1 MTDDRLIVERC
12 SWRGRSSRE
21 DIFFFF
27 FSLDSTR
34 DVRSSRKRGLCN
46 SSVVYILRDYFAFDL
61 SVIGIV
67 RGKKRCRC
75 FEYFVLKLIINCNY

>member
-1 MTDDRLIVERC
+1 MTDDRSL
-12 SWRGRSSRE
+12 RGVVGKDE
-21 DIFFFF
+21 VVAKIFFFFF

>member
-1 MTDDRLIVERC
+1 MTDDRSL
-12 SWRGRSSRE
+12 RGVVGE
-21 DIFFFF
+21 DEVVAKIFFFFF

-67 RGKKRCRC
+67 RGKKRYRC